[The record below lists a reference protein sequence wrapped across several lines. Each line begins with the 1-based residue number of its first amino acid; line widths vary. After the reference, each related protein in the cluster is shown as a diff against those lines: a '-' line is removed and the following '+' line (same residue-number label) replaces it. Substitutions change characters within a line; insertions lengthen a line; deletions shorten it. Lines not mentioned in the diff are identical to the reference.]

1 MCSNFA
7 LMSIFVCKDAIGTGQ
22 SLLLE
27 DGQACWVT
35 DEYPATFTYGCGD
48 RINASEPLFQLFDIT
63 LPELIPAEFIQAM
76 RTCGIDKGVPWAHI
90 LPKRKF
96 MERFKNFI
104 NALSAAEE
112 NIANNEYSNFFIETN
127 RILNKLYS
135 CQLDMDKAKHE
146 LEMTTSAALTSF
158 LKASKNA
165 IIEPPQYSRVSTKTG
180 RLTIKTGPQILT
192 LKKEY
197 REVLRSRFD
206 GGSLFEVDFTSL
218 EPRVAFNITAGEKL
232 LPGEKSPT
240 DLYQFFIEKSN
251 IQIQRD
257 TAKLA
262 VLCSLYGAG
271 TSKLRSVLQKDGS
284 TFSAD
289 MLVKR
294 VESFFGLKEIFKML
308 NDQAQS
314 GYITNFYGR
323 PIEVTDTR
331 RNILVNN
338 FLQSTAVDVAL
349 AGFCQ
354 IVENIPSCRPV
365 FIIHDAL
372 IMDVPNG
379 QEDKLQDIVA
389 KGFSDEK
396 MGHFPLKLTR
406 LK

>member
-1 MCSNFA
+1 
-7 LMSIFVCKDAIGTGQ
+7 MSLFICKQSIGTDRN
-22 SLLLE
+22 LLMK
-27 DGQACWVT
+27 DGEVRWTPKEV
-35 DEYPATFTYGCGD
+35 PATFTYGCLSKENS
-48 RINASEPLFQLFDIT
+48 IEPLLSLFNLT
-63 LPELIPAEFIQAM
+63 LPNLVPPEFIDAM
-76 RTCGIDKGVPWAHI
+76 KVCGVTKEIPWSSV
-90 LPKRKF
+90 LPKTVF
-96 MERFKNFI
+96 MKGFKPLLSELS
-104 NALSAAEE
+104 NAEKTISG
-112 NIANNEYSNFFIETN
+112 NEYSNFFIKTN
-127 RILNKLYS
+127 RILNALML
-135 CQLDMDKAKHE
+135 CDVDLDFAKQE
-146 LEMTTSAALTSF
+146 LKKTESAALKSF
-158 LKASKNA
+158 LKARA
-165 IIEPPQYSRVSTKTG
+165 RPTYCRISTKTG
-180 RLTIKTGPQILT
+180 RLTIKEGPQILT

-197 REVLRSRFD
+197 RRVLKSTFPE
-206 GGSLFEVDFTSL
+206 GSLYEIDFTSL
-218 EPRVAFNITAGEKL
+218 EPRVAFNLTAGEKL
-232 LPGEKSPT
+232 LPGEKSPS

-271 TSKLRSVLQKDGS
+271 SSKLRSVLQKDGS

-294 VESFFGLKEIFKML
+294 VESFFGLKEIFRML

-323 PIEVTDTR
+323 PIEVTDAR

-354 IVENIPSCRPV
+354 IAKNIPSCKPV

-372 IMDVPNG
+372 IMDVPKG
-379 QEDKLQDIVA
+379 QEDALGKIVA
-389 KGFSDEK
+389 QGFSDEK
-396 MGHFPLKLTR
+396 LGHFPLKLTR

>member
-1 MCSNFA
+1 M
-7 LMSIFVCKDAIGTGQ
+7 KD
-22 SLLLE
+22 
-27 DGQACWVT
+27 
-35 DEYPATFTYGCGD
+35 DEVRWTSKEVPATFTYGHLSKENS
-48 RINASEPLFQLFDIT
+48 IEPLLSLFNLT
-63 LPELIPAEFIQAM
+63 LPNLVPPEFIEAM
-76 RTCGIDKGVPWAHI
+76 KVCGATGEIPWSSV
-90 LPKRKF
+90 LPKAVF
-96 MERFKNFI
+96 MNGFKPLL
-104 NALSAAEE
+104 NALAIAEKTISG
-112 NIANNEYSNFFIETN
+112 NAYSSFFVETN
-127 RILNKLYS
+127 KILNRLML
-135 CQLDMDKAKHE
+135 CDLDHDFAKQE
-146 LEMTTSAALTSF
+146 LKKTDSSALKSF
-158 LKASKNA
+158 LKAQ
-165 IIEPPQYSRVSTKTG
+165 IRPTYCRVSTKTG
-180 RLTIKTGPQILT
+180 RLTIKEGPQILT

-197 REVLRSRFD
+197 RKVLKSTFP
-206 GGSLFEVDFTSL
+206 GGALYEIDFTSL

-271 TSKLRSVLQKDGS
+271 SAKLRSVLQKDGS

-294 VESFFGLKEIFKML
+294 VESFFGLKEIFRML

-323 PIEVTDTR
+323 PIEITDAR

-354 IVENIPSCRPV
+354 IAEDIPSCRPV

-372 IMDVPNG
+372 IMDVPKG
-379 QEDKLQDIVA
+379 QEDALKNIVA
-389 KGFSDEK
+389 QGFLDEK

>member
-1 MCSNFA
+1 
-7 LMSIFVCKDAIGTGQ
+7 MSIFVCKDAIGTEQ

-27 DGQACWVT
+27 DGQARWIT
-35 DEYPATFTYGCGD
+35 DEHPATFTYGCGY
-48 RINASEPLFQLFDIT
+48 RNNAIEPLFQLFDIA
-63 LPELIPAEFIQAM
+63 LPELVPPEFIQAM
-76 RTCGIDKGVPWAHI
+76 RTCGMDKNIPWIHV

-96 MERFKNFI
+96 MERFKSFI
-104 NALSAAEE
+104 NILSSAEE
-112 NIANNEYSNFFIETN
+112 NVTNNEYSHFFIETN
-127 RILNKLYS
+127 RILDELYS
-135 CQLDMDKAKHE
+135 CQLDVRMAKHE
-146 LEMTTSAALTSF
+146 LEKTTSAALTSF

-165 IIEPPQYSRVSTKTG
+165 IIEPPKYSRVSTKTG
-180 RLTIKTGPQILT
+180 RLTVKTGPQILT

-197 REVLRSRFD
+197 REVLKSNFR
-206 GGSLFEVDFTSL
+206 GGSLFEIDFTSL
-218 EPRVAFNITAGEKL
+218 EPRVAFNITTGEKL

-323 PIEVTDTR
+323 PIEVTDAR
-331 RNILVNN
+331 RNVLINN

-349 AGFCQ
+349 SGFCH
-354 IVENIPSCRPV
+354 IAKNIPECRPV

-372 IMDVPNG
+372 IMDVPEHCEG
-379 QEDKLQDIVA
+379 RLREIVSDGFLDKKI
-389 KGFSDEK
+389 GY
-396 MGHFPLKLTR
+396 FPLKLTR

>member
-1 MCSNFA
+1 
-7 LMSIFVCKDAIGTGQ
+7 MSLFIYKQSIGTDRN
-22 SLLLE
+22 LLMK
-27 DGQACWVT
+27 D
-35 DEYPATFTYGCGD
+35 DEVRWTSKEVPATFTYGHLSKENS
-48 RINASEPLFQLFDIT
+48 IEPLLSLFNLT
-63 LPELIPAEFIQAM
+63 LPNLVPPEFIEAM
-76 RTCGIDKGVPWAHI
+76 KVCGATGEIPWSSV
-90 LPKRKF
+90 LPKAVF
-96 MERFKNFI
+96 MNGFKPLL
-104 NALSAAEE
+104 NALAIAEKTISG
-112 NIANNEYSNFFIETN
+112 NAYSSFFVETN
-127 RILNKLYS
+127 KILNRLML
-135 CQLDMDKAKHE
+135 CDLDHDFAKQE
-146 LEMTTSAALTSF
+146 LKKTDSSALKSF
-158 LKASKNA
+158 LKAQ
-165 IIEPPQYSRVSTKTG
+165 IRPTYCRVSTKTG
-180 RLTIKTGPQILT
+180 RLTIKEGPQILT

-197 REVLRSRFD
+197 RKVLKSTFP
-206 GGSLFEVDFTSL
+206 GGALYEIDFTSL

-271 TSKLRSVLQKDGS
+271 SAKLRSVLQKDGS

-294 VESFFGLKEIFKML
+294 VESFFGLKEIFRML

-323 PIEVTDTR
+323 PIEITDAR

-354 IVENIPSCRPV
+354 IAEDIPSCRPV

-372 IMDVPNG
+372 IMDVPKG
-379 QEDKLQDIVA
+379 QEDALKNIVA
-389 KGFSDEK
+389 QGFLDEK

>member
-1 MCSNFA
+1 
-7 LMSIFVCKDAIGTGQ
+7 MSLFICKRSIGTNKN
-22 SLLLE
+22 LLLRNGE
-27 DGQACWVT
+27 VCWVT
-35 DEYPATFTYGCGD
+35 NEHPATFTYGCSS
-48 RINASEPLFQLFDIT
+48 RQNAIEPLLDLFDIE
-63 LPELIPAEFIQAM
+63 LPNLIPPEFIDAM
-76 RTCGIDKGVPWAHI
+76 NVCGVASDIPWSLV
-90 LPKRKF
+90 LPKARF
-96 MERFKNFI
+96 MSGFKPFL
-104 NALSAAEE
+104 NALSEAEKVINE
-112 NIANNEYSNFFIETN
+112 NVYSHFFINTN
-127 RILNKLYS
+127 KILNGLYN
-135 CQLDMDKAKHE
+135 CALDQHFAKEE
-146 LEMTTSAALTSF
+146 LKKSDSAALTSF
-158 LKASKNA
+158 LKASTNSIA
-165 IIEPPQYSRVSTKTG
+165 NIPRYCRVSTKTG
-180 RLTIKTGPQILT
+180 RLTIKEGPQILT

-197 REVLRSRFD
+197 RKVLKSTFLE
-206 GGSLFEVDFTSL
+206 GSLYEIDFTSL

-240 DLYQFFIEKSN
+240 DLYKFFIEKSR
-251 IQIQRD
+251 IEIQRD

-294 VESFFGLKEIFKML
+294 VESFFGLKEIFMML

-323 PIEVTDTR
+323 PIEVTDAR
-331 RNILVNN
+331 KNILINN

-349 AGFCQ
+349 AGFCE
-354 IVENIPSCRPV
+354 IIENIPSCRPV

-372 IMDVPNG
+372 IMDVPKG

-389 KGFSDEK
+389 QGFSDEK

-406 LK
+406 LR